1 MKLWCV
7 NEIFSKSKLIC
18 RPKNQK
24 NYFQNEINKANFTYI
39 FLYLLDIKNALYFL
53 WLMLLLKYRVIEKKG
68 QKLQDCYVTLKCFLS
83 INNHN
88 FLVVW
93 IYVHRFWDGINM
105 VHNGAFP
112 WESLGD
118 LSRCQDQADAHQDVL
133 HQSHHRDHVAYC
145 YFPGMFAFV
154 GSQWLCL
161 WGIKIV
167 KMLCL
172 LSCLFR

>member
-68 QKLQDCYVTLKCFLS
+68 QKLQGYNTT
-83 INNHN
+83 
-88 FLVVW
+88 
-93 IYVHRFWDGINM
+93 
-105 VHNGAFP
+105 
-112 WESLGD
+112 
-118 LSRCQDQADAHQDVL
+118 
-133 HQSHHRDHVAYC
+133 
-145 YFPGMFAFV
+145 
-154 GSQWLCL
+154 
-161 WGIKIV
+161 
-167 KMLCL
+167 
-172 LSCLFR
+172 

>member
-1 MKLWCV
+1 MFLFYKNVLY
-7 NEIFSKSKLIC
+7 SKI
-18 RPKNQK
+18 RWQQK
-24 NYFQNEINKANFTYI
+24 
-39 FLYLLDIKNALYFL
+39 LYFCVDFVNKKIL
-53 WLMLLLKYRVIEKKG
+53 QIIVQGHRKGRTKTTGLLR
-68 QKLQDCYVTLKCFLS
+68 CFLS

-154 GSQWLCL
+154 GS
-161 WGIKIV
+161 
-167 KMLCL
+167 
-172 LSCLFR
+172 